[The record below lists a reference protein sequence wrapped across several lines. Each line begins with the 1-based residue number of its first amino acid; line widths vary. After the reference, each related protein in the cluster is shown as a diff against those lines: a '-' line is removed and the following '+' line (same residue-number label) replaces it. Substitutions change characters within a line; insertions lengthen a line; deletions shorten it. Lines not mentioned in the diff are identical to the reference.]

1 MNRWLDEDELN
12 QMGYM
17 TDIQFL
23 EDIKQEDFANSST
36 KFNKMSYVSLE
47 EEPDNYG
54 LTPFGFK

>member
-1 MNRWLDEDELN
+1 
-12 QMGYM
+12 MGYM

>member
-1 MNRWLDEDELN
+1 
-12 QMGYM
+12 M

-54 LTPFGFK
+54 LTPFGFKQLIKQKLASNVD